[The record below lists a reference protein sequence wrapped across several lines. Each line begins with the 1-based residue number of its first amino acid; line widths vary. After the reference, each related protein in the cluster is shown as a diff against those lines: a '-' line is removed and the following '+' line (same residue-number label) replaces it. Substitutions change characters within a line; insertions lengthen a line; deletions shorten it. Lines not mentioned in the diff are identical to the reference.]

1 MTAQNRNISPW
12 RRMILRKAVTWVFYL
27 VQLPMFWA
35 NMRNSRVSKLETKKG
50 IHSEVIY
57 RMVIIVNNI
66 VLHV

>member
-1 MTAQNRNISPW
+1 
-12 RRMILRKAVTWVFYL
+12 MILRKAVTWVFYL